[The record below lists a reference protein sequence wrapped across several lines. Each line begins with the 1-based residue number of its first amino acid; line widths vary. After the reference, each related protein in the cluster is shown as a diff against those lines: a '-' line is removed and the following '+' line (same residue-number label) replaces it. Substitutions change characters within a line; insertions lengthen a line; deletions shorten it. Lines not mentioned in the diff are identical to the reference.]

1 MISERTARLSPSALA
16 QFHTRNAP
24 EDVRWKPAAHLF
36 ELEAEIQAAI
46 QQPRG
51 RLAISLPPRFGK
63 TTLLR
68 YVMADHLGK
77 RPDDNLMYVTHSGDK
92 ASDEGGKVRSIAAQ
106 TFGPVYGLEL
116 AADSQAKAEWKVQ
129 GHPNGG
135 ARFTG
140 TDGDL
145 MGRGF
150 NLGIVDDPAG
160 KIDEIYNADAWNKLA
175 AWYDSVFLSRAEP
188 GASVILVMHRWA
200 VDDLIGQLTE
210 LDGAWRVVNFP
221 AIRDGESLWP
231 ERWTLEELEA
241 IRRTKTG
248 KVWQAQYMGR
258 PEPEG
263 GLMYEPAWTQTVDA
277 VPHASPRCRCW
288 DLASSKGRGDWTAG
302 ARVSATELP
311 EGERFFVI
319 EDVVRN
325 QVGPAGVEELIK
337 RTAQQDGRW
346 VPVGIEIEP
355 GSTGRLYFEHLC
367 SVLNEFQVFPV
378 MPSGSK
384 ESRWL
389 GMLAAAEHG
398 ALALLEGAWNKD
410 FIAEIERL
418 PAGKHDD
425 QVDAAASAFNA
436 LSKKVGRAKPNITIL

>member
-24 EDVRWKPAAHLF
+24 EDVRWNPAAHLF

-92 ASDEGGKVRSIAAQ
+92 AADEGGKVRSIAAQ

-221 AIRDGESLWP
+221 AIRDGQSLWP
-231 ERWTLEELEA
+231 ERWTLDELEA

-248 KVWQAQYMGR
+248 RVWAAQYQGE

-263 GLMYEPAWTQTVDA
+263 GRTFEPAWVTLVSELPAEGWVSIRAWDCA
-277 VPHASPRCRCW
+277 ASQ
-288 DLASSKGRGDWTAG
+288 GRGDYSVG
-302 ARVSATELP
+302 AKLGYHLSTGL
-311 EGERFFVI
+311 FVI
-319 EDVVRN
+319 QDVVRG
-325 QVGPAGVEELIK
+325 QWSAAQLLDK
-337 RTAQQDGRW
+337 MRQTAQRDGYE
-346 VPVGIEIEP
+346 VGIRVEQEP
-355 GSTGRLYFEHLC
+355 GSSGKLAVD
-367 SVLNEFQVFPV
+367 SVRRYLGDYLVKGV
-378 MPSGSK
+378 RATGSK

-389 GMLAAAEHG
+389 PMAAAMEHG
-398 ALALLEGAWNKD
+398 KLYVADGPWNGAFLD
-410 FIAEIERL
+410 ELTRVPGA
-418 PAGKHDD
+418 KHDD
-425 QVDAAASAFNA
+425 QADAAALAYNE
-436 LSKKVGRAKPNITIL
+436 LQQMVGRVAA

>member
-16 QFHTRNAP
+16 QFHTRNVP

-36 ELEAEIQAAI
+36 ELEAEI
-46 QQPRG
+46 
-51 RLAISLPPRFGK
+51 
-63 TTLLR
+63 
-68 YVMADHLGK
+68 
-77 RPDDNLMYVTHSGDK
+77 
-92 ASDEGGKVRSIAAQ
+92 RSIAAQ
-106 TFGPVYGLEL
+106 TFGPVYGLDL
-116 AADSQAKAEWKVQ
+116 AADSSAKTEWKLA

-160 KIDEIYNADAWNKLA
+160 KIDEIYNADAWNKLMQ
-175 AWYDSVFLSRAEP
+175 WWESVFLSRAEP

-210 LDGAWRVVNFP
+210 LEGDAWRVVNFP
-221 AIRDGESLWP
+221 AIRDGQSLWP

-263 GLMYEPAWTQTVDA
+263 GLMYEPAWTQTVDV
-277 VPHASPRCRCW
+277 VPHDSPRCRCW
-288 DLASSKGRGDWTAG
+288 DLASSKGRGDYTAG

-311 EGERFFVI
+311 EGERFFVV
-319 EDVVRN
+319 ED
-325 QVGPAGVEELIK
+325 
-337 RTAQQDGRW
+337 DF
-346 VPVGIEIEP
+346 GI
-355 GSTGRLYFEHLC
+355 
-367 SVLNEFQVFPV
+367 LNWPT
-378 MPSGSK
+378 
-384 ESRWL
+384 
-389 GMLAAAEHG
+389 
-398 ALALLEGAWNKD
+398 
-410 FIAEIERL
+410 
-418 PAGKHDD
+418 
-425 QVDAAASAFNA
+425 SA
-436 LSKKVGRAKPNITIL
+436 P